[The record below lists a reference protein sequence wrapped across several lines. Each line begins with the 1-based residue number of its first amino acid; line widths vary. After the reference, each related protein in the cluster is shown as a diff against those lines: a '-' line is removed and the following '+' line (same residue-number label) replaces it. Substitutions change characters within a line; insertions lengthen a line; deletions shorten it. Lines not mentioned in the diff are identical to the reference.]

1 MPRKEKKSK
10 GVQTSRH
17 VEPKLPGGF
26 RDYGPAE
33 AIARDRVVI
42 TVKRVFEQFGFMPID
57 TSSVQRTSVLTG
69 GDTESDKII
78 FNVKGS
84 REKKGDS
91 SLRFDL
97 TVPLARFLAAHP
109 EIPKPFKRYEIGN
122 VWRGESPQAGRYR
135 EFLQADV
142 DIVGSASIDADS
154 EIVTLMH
161 RIFTTLRIPRF
172 VIAINSRKILGH
184 LPGFAGFGEN
194 KLTDALR
201 VIDKKDKIGDEGTE
215 KELIALFD
223 KKTAHK
229 IRDFLTL
236 VGNELPD
243 TFEGAAD
250 IKTILHRAHEADIE
264 PSTIRFDPY
273 IVRGLSYYT
282 GAVFEAVL
290 PDLPQI
296 GSVCAGGRYD
306 NLVATFTGAPL
317 PAVGASLGVDRL
329 FAAMESLN
337 MLGKTPSIAQVLIF
351 NLTPDLYAEYMFFA
365 DSLRERNINTMLYV
379 GDDKTFQAQLA
390 YAVRW
395 EAPFA
400 LIYGEQENKKGVVA
414 VKNLV
419 ERTQEEVPKER
430 VIEYMTRLLS
440 P

>member
-1 MPRKEKKSK
+1 MPRKKKESER
-10 GVQTSRH
+10 VRTWRRP
-17 VEPKLPGGF
+17 EPELPGGF

-33 AIARDRVVI
+33 AIARDRVVS
-42 TVKRVFEQFGFMPID
+42 TVKRVFEQFGFMPIE

-69 GDTESDKII
+69 GDIESDKII

-84 REKKGDS
+84 REEQSDS

-97 TVPLARFLAAHP
+97 TVPLARFLATHP

-161 RIFTTLRIPRF
+161 RMFTTLRIPRF

-184 LPGFAGFGEN
+184 LPAFAGFGED

-201 VIDKKDKIGDEGTE
+201 VIDKKDKIGNEGIE
-215 KELIALFD
+215 KELVVLFD
-223 KKTAHK
+223 KKTARK
-229 IRDFLTL
+229 IRDFLML

-243 TFEGAAD
+243 TFEGMAD
-250 IKTILHRAHEADIE
+250 VKTILHRAQEAGID
-264 PSTIRFDPY
+264 SSAIRFDPS
-273 IVRGLSYYT
+273 IVRGLGYYT

-329 FAAMESLN
+329 FAAMESLD
-337 MLGKTPSIAQVLIF
+337 MLEKTPSVAEVLIF
-351 NLTPDLYAEYMFFA
+351 NLASDLYVEYTFFA
-365 DSLRERNINTMLYV
+365 DSLRANNINTMLYV

-395 EAPFA
+395 ETPFA

-419 ERTQEEVPKER
+419 ERTQEEIPKDR
-430 VIEYMTRLLS
+430 VIEYMTRLL
-440 P
+440 PH